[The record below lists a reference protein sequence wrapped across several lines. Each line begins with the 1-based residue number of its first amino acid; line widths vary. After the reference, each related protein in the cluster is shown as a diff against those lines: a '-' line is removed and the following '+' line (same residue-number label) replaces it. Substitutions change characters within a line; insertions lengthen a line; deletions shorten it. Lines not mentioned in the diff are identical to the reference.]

1 LIDIIKQQ
9 LQTSLEAY
17 SCCRFTRALALY
29 TQLAAL
35 PAAPLPY
42 PCAALYPRFSA
53 LPAAPLPYPQL
64 RCLTR
69 SFAALPAA
77 SLL

>member
-1 LIDIIKQQ
+1 MIKFGFHIINQQQ

-35 PAAPLPY
+35 PAA
-42 PCAALYPRFSA
+42 
-53 LPAAPLPYPQL
+53 
-64 RCLTR
+64 
-69 SFAALPAA
+69 
-77 SLL
+77 SLLYTQHSSFTRA